1 MITFK
6 PKVAD
11 IHKDIFKIKKGLL
24 FLIGGR
30 AGMKTASISKKIA
43 INLCLNP
50 DDRTVLIREQN
61 VQIKQSIFFSVRDSF
76 HKINNHPNV
85 NNYYSNF
92 LEVHEREIKRLVR
105 NQKGDIIPEACFSS
119 LFLFGMQASKS
130 TLEARMKGLEKVK
143 VIVLEEATDITDY
156 DSVLKLMDT
165 VIRNKDFLMVVI
177 FNTPEDSSHW
187 TLSSFYKLQPLSEC
201 TNPSITNYITQF
213 TKEELEGYYYPIPKR
228 DDFVSIF
235 TNLNDNPYL
244 DTNTKEQYL
253 RYGRKDHPDYNK
265 HHYLTDILGL
275 VPKGQRG
282 LVYQNIVY
290 LSLEEF
296 LSVPSDIEGY
306 GLDFGYSNDAT
317 VITHHKIVNNRVYTR
332 CLLYKL
338 GLTIADL
345 SKEME
350 RLQIPKNAKIIADG
364 SEPKSIDDLFFNYGF
379 TNIVGCVKGANSV
392 QTQTEWLK
400 SNYKFHDCLDETL
413 ESKML
418 EWENFTYKYAM
429 DRNGDSLNKPD
440 DSRSQCSILNKRVKP
455 DNIQD
460 ARRYFVYTHF
470 NPKVQVIKTGSSSKS
485 YLEI

>member
-1 MITFK
+1 MVRFK
-6 PKVAD
+6 PNVAD
-11 IHKDIFKIKKGLL
+11 IHKDIFKINKGLL

-30 AGMKTASISKKIA
+30 AGMKTESVSKKIA

-61 VQIKQSIFFSVRDSF
+61 VQIKQSIFFSVRKSF
-76 HKINNHPNV
+76 HKINNQPNV

-105 NQKGDIIPEACFSS
+105 DDKGNIIPEACFSS
-119 LFLFGMQASKS
+119 LFLFGMQASKN
-130 TLEARMKGLEKVK
+130 TLESRMKGLEKVK

-244 DTNTKEQYL
+244 DADTKQRYL
-253 RYGRKDHPDYNK
+253 RYGDKEHPDYNK

-282 LVYQNIVY
+282 LIFPNINY
-290 LSLEEF
+290 ISLEEF
-296 LSVPSDIEGY
+296 LSIPSDVEGY
-306 GLDFGYSNDAT
+306 GIDFGHTNDAT
-317 VITHHKIVNNRVYTR
+317 ALTHHKVVNNRVYTR
-332 CLLYKL
+332 CLLYKV
-338 GLTIADL
+338 GLTVPAL
-345 SKEME
+345 NKEME
-350 RLQIPKNAKIIADG
+350 RLGVPKDAEIIAD
-364 SEPKSIDDLFFNYGF
+364 SAEPKSIDDLYYNHGYM
-379 TNIVGCVKGANSV
+379 NIYPSVKGANSV
-392 QTQTEWLK
+392 YNQIENLK
-400 SNYKFHDCLDETL
+400 GNFRFYDCLEETL

-418 EWENFTYKYAM
+418 EWENFRYKYAI
-429 DRNGDSLNKPD
+429 DRNGDSLNRPD
-440 DSRSQCSILNKRVKP
+440 DARLDCNYLDKKVKP
-455 DNIQD
+455 TNIQD

-470 NPKVQVIKTGSSSKS
+470 NPNIQVIQNRSSTKS
-485 YLEI
+485 SLEI